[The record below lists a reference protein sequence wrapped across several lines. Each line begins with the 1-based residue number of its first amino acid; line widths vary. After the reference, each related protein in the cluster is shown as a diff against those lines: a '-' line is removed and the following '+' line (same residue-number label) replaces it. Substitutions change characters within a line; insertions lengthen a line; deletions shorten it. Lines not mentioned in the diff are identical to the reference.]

1 MLIPTGFKKLCRW
14 RISELISGFSKTFF
28 YILIYIFRDRTHVG
42 KPKNTFPACFTIEY
56 VLVNNQRTTQILSDL
71 QADPTDRIRLRDA
84 SCDGVHIFHTHTH
97 IPTTENLFVI
107 LWTLSAKNQMT
118 RGVPSLLSLPCSRI
132 RRNKRA
138 VEIGVNSPPD
148 CFAKCWG
155 LGRMVKDLELPWF

>member
-1 MLIPTGFKKLCRW
+1 MTQRVEIIIGECFYKGDRIRKSLLHSMLIPTGFKKLCRW

-97 IPTTENLFVI
+97 THTHTF
-107 LWTLSAKNQMT
+107 
-118 RGVPSLLSLPCSRI
+118 LLLKIC
-132 RRNKRA
+132 
-138 VEIGVNSPPD
+138 
-148 CFAKCWG
+148 
-155 LGRMVKDLELPWF
+155 L